1 MIYLSFLYL
10 FWGDYDERKIGISSS
25 VALAYDSFEQVKS
38 RRRSRLHRLSLPA
51 WVDSLVSSPA
61 FPKVIFLWTPR
72 SQSLLGWVVSFLTVC
87 RRTLIRRHSGG
98 IVRGIKFLGKFLIR
112 LFLVV
117 MDLSW
122 RVGLLLRISIKLW
135 LPIAL
140 ILLIISMFSI
150 QPALPIFSIEAKSL
164 KFPLYIP
171 NDNLIF
177 ISLFSQA
184 IDLDLQLF
192 Q

>member
-1 MIYLSFLYL
+1 
-10 FWGDYDERKIGISSS
+10 
-25 VALAYDSFEQVKS
+25 
-38 RRRSRLHRLSLPA
+38 
-51 WVDSLVSSPA
+51 
-61 FPKVIFLWTPR
+61 
-72 SQSLLGWVVSFLTVC
+72 
-87 RRTLIRRHSGG
+87 
-98 IVRGIKFLGKFLIR
+98 
-112 LFLVV
+112 